1 MFSIHKK
8 GALETALE
16 KGFNQICCLGMDGRN
31 GRARPPNPPPPP
43 THQKKQKENKIK

>member
-31 GRARPPNPPPPP
+31 GRARPPNPPPPQP
-43 THQKKQKENKIK
+43 TKKNRRKTK